1 MLQEAIYKFK
11 TSGPIILPDL
21 IDNVFLSKTT
31 SYEDYAIL
39 LYDVPKAQSMEN
51 VIEMLE
57 MNADLAILYHL
68 EPPVDTVFGHECCA
82 YCFPVT
88 ERMFKIN
95 CKTHVDGRVNQV
107 NVTIYNS
114 IEVMS
119 ADLFEDL
126 RLHEKRGTFRVKR
139 KHVQIMNDFNCG
151 L

>member
-11 TSGPIILPDL
+11 TSGPVILPDL
-21 IDNVFLSKTT
+21 IDNVFLSKVT

-39 LYDVPKAQSMEN
+39 LYDVLKPQSMEN
-51 VIEMLE
+51 VREMLE

-68 EPPVDTVFGHECCA
+68 EPPVDTVFGHESCA

-95 CKTHVDGRVNQV
+95 CKTHVDGLVHQL

-126 RLHEKRGTFRVKR
+126 RLHEKRGTFKVKR
-139 KHVQIMNDFNCG
+139 EHVQIMNDFNCG

>member
-1 MLQEAIYKFK
+1 MLQEAIYKFNA
-11 TSGPIILPDL
+11 SGPILLPDL
-21 IDNVFLSKTT
+21 IDNYYLGHVTA
-31 SYEDYAIL
+31 YEDYAIL
-39 LYDVPKAQSMEN
+39 PYEVHQPQTMES
-51 VIEMLE
+51 VIEMME

-95 CKTHVDGRVNQV
+95 CKTHIDGLIHEL

-119 ADLFEDL
+119 SDLFEDL
-126 RLHEKRGTFRVKR
+126 RLHEKRGTFKVKR
-139 KHVQIMNDFNCG
+139 EYVQIMNDFNCG